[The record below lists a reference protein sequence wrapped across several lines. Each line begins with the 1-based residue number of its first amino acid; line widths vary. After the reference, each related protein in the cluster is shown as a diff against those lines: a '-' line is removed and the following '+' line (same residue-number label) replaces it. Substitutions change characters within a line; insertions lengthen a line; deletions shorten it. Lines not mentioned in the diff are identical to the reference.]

1 MPWQR
6 NRAIAPF
13 ADRFGPLIRPPLEPV
28 PDRAARI
35 GAGEHGHDRGYA
47 QFGQLIR
54 MRGVIGRQ
62 VDREAGIDGRND
74 QAPVLDNDRVV
85 AEDGLVGEGDDVFA
99 GVGGDDL
106 FEARTVDLR
115 PISGQVASLSVSP
128 QPARA

>member
-35 GAGEHGHDRGYA
+35 GAGKHGHDRGDP

-54 MRGVIGRQ
+54 VRGVIGRQ

-74 QAPVLDNDRVV
+74 QAPVLDNDRIV
-85 AEDGLVGEGDDVFA
+85 AEDGLMGEGDGVFA
-99 GVGGDDL
+99 GVGDDEL
-106 FEARTVDLR
+106 FEERTVDCDAV
-115 PISGQVASLSVSP
+115 SGQVAGC
-128 QPARA
+128 A

>member
-13 ADRFGPLIRPPLEPV
+13 ADRLGPLIAPSLEPV
-28 PDRAARI
+28 PNCAARV
-35 GAGEHGHDRGYA
+35 GSGENGHNGGDP
-47 QFGQLIR
+47 QFGQRIR

-85 AEDGLVGEGDDVFA
+85 AEGGLVGKGDDVLA
-99 GVGGDDL
+99 SVGGDEL
-106 FEARTVDLR
+106 SKERTVDLWA
-115 PISGQVASLSVSP
+115 ISWQVP
-128 QPARA
+128 